1 MKKKTDHI
9 DWFILLSVVGLM
21 LFSVAFVYSASAS
34 FADARFGSSEK
45 LLISH
50 GVRIVIGLF
59 AVFIFA
65 RIDYHVWERF
75 SKPAYLLS
83 LGLLAIVL
91 ITGSR
96 VKGATR
102 WIDLGPINFQPS
114 ELAKF
119 SLVMH
124 LSAMISDKV
133 CTIWD
138 FKRGV
143 LPAILWTLPCC
154 LLIALQPNVS
164 TAGVILLMTFILLF
178 IGNARADHLSIMG
191 FFTVILG
198 GLYAMSA
205 PYRRNRILAFFG
217 AGDSIESNM
226 AEKVS
231 YQLKQALLAFGNGG
245 ITGVGPGRSMQR
257 DFFLPESYGD
267 FIYSIIGEEYG
278 LIGTLIVLSAFGI
291 LLWRGLAVA
300 KRAPDAFGRLLAS
313 GITIT
318 LIVYAS
324 VNAGVTCGIIPT
336 TGLPMPFISY
346 GGTAVVF
353 SSAAVGILLN
363 ISSYA
368 GVYPRRSPLSAS
380 ENLPLL

>member
-1 MKKKTDHI
+1 MGKKTDHI

-45 LLISH
+45 LLVNH
-50 GVRIVIGLF
+50 GIRVVLGLI

-65 RIDYHVWERF
+65 RIDYHVWQRYA
-75 SKPAYLLS
+75 KPLYIIS
-83 LGLLAIVL
+83 LGLLAFVL
-91 ITGSR
+91 IAGDR

-102 WIDLGPINFQPS
+102 WIDIGPVNFQPS

-119 SLVMH
+119 SLVMFVAALLAEQQRF
-124 LSAMISDKV
+124 LS
-133 CTIWD
+133 D

-143 LPAILWTLPCC
+143 MPILLWTLAACG
-154 LLIALQPNVS
+154 LIALQPNVS
-164 TAGVILLMTFILLF
+164 TAGVLFIIMFVLLF
-178 IGNARADHLSIMG
+178 IGNVRTDHLSVMG
-191 FFTVILG
+191 FFSVLIG
-198 GLYAMSA
+198 GLFALSA
-205 PYRRNRILAFFG
+205 PYRRSRIMAFFG
-217 AGDSIESNM
+217 MGDMGEGG
-226 AEKVS
+226 AVEKVN
-231 YQLKQALLAFGNGG
+231 YQMKQAILAFGNGG
-245 ITGVGPGRSMQR
+245 ITGVGPGRSVQR

-278 LIGTLIVLSAFGI
+278 FIGAIIILAAFGI

-300 KRAPDAFGRLLAS
+300 KRAPDAFGRLLAA

-318 LIVYAS
+318 LIIYAT
-324 VNAGVTCGIIPT
+324 VNAAVTCGILPT

-346 GGTAVVF
+346 GGTSVLF

-363 ISSYA
+363 ISSHA
-368 GVYPRRSPLSAS
+368 GVYPRRTAQAA
-380 ENLPLL
+380 E